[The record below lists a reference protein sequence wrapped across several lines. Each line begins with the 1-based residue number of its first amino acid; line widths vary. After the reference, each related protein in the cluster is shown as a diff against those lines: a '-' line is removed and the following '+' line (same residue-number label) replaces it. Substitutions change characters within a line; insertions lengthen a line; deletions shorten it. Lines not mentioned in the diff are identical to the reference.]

1 MRIPGALLFSA
12 VVPCLGGG
20 DGSSR
25 HQKVKRREQALP
37 PFSRSVLGDMSA
49 LLQGPPSFLRE
60 HMFIADISV
69 GTPPQTMKCLL
80 DSGTAD
86 IWIPSR
92 RCRSCEQGHHFHADK
107 SDTFMP
113 AVARTDQGLMPVPVR
128 MDYKSGEVV
137 GFLVQDTIGLGWV
150 ELQNQSFLIVEE
162 AKLPD
167 HREWD
172 GICGLGWH
180 RMAAEGTGQ
189 PLYRHFHPMYHNMQ
203 QRADV
208 KPIFSLVPAPDRQA
222 YIVVG
227 EVPEAAVKQGTL
239 SWLEAEPLVEGSPK
253 SFWAVQGTIQARGQD
268 DAVKGRFVV
277 DTASPFLFA
286 PRDLFPG
293 FVRALLPEGHFDKLC
308 GADANAGSLVVCS
321 CGDGLDAEVWL
332 NLGDSGF
339 RLGSDKLFK
348 RVPDSGG
355 GDDLCLLAIQP
366 NPSSSMDPMELLGDL
381 LTGSGITQGGEPEY
395 PDDLDPDG
403 QPFDLPPLPFLI
415 PIAEA
420 LNATFMHG
428 HAGGAPIT
436 LPAANGS
443 LQNLMPLLPPVAGEE
458 QVEEIV
464 EMKPDGSS
472 CTTTLVWDENGLKR
486 NSTECSDGTQA
497 EKRRL
502 SDAAAARA
510 KKRRLA
516 EKDLWVLGG
525 PFLEHFVTIM
535 DFENQRIGF
544 AQPVGQES
552 AQLERAISMSNPN
565 LEAAT
570 PVMDGRAAATQ
581 EGQPPGPADA
591 EDPDAHAGGFPWGTL
606 VLFACL
612 GTAACFFYRVQQK
625 TKRRKNLAF
634 DDIEDPAA
642 RLEEEAVA
650 AE

>member
-1 MRIPGALLFSA
+1 MRVPSALLFSA

-20 DGSSR
+20 DGSPG
-25 HQKVKRREQALP
+25 HQKVSRREQALP
-37 PFSRSVLGDMSA
+37 SFSRSVLGDLSA
-49 LLQGPPSFLRE
+49 LEQGPPSFLRE

-107 SDTFMP
+107 SETFMP

-150 ELQNQSFLIVEE
+150 EVKNQSFLIVEE

-189 PLYRHFHPMYHNMQ
+189 PLYRHFQPMHHNMQ

-227 EVPEAAVKQGTL
+227 EVPEAAMKEGTL
-239 SWLEAEPLVEGSPK
+239 AWLQAEPLVEGSPK
-253 SFWAVQGTIQARGQD
+253 SFWAVQGTIQARD
-268 DAVKGRFVV
+268 RDEMRARFVV

-286 PRDLFPG
+286 PRDLFPS
-293 FVRALLPEGHFDKLC
+293 FVRALLPEGHFDQLC
-308 GADANAGSLVVCS
+308 GADPNAGSLVVCS
-321 CGDGLDAEVWL
+321 CDDGLDAEVWV

-348 RVPDSGG
+348 RVPDNGG
-355 GDDLCLLAIQP
+355 GEDLCLLAIQP

-381 LTGSGITQGGEPEY
+381 LTGSGITQGGEPEL
-395 PDDLDPDG
+395 PNDLDPEGAG
-403 QPFDLPPLPFLI
+403 QPFDMPPLPFLV

-420 LNATFMHG
+420 LNATFTKG

-436 LPAANGS
+436 VPAADGS
-443 LQNLMPLLPPVAGEE
+443 LQNLMPLLPPIAGEE

-464 EMKPDGSS
+464 EMKPDGTS
-472 CTTTLVWDENGLKR
+472 CTTTLVWDAKGLKR

-502 SDAAAARA
+502 SDS
-510 KKRRLA
+510 
-516 EKDLWVLGG
+516 ETPNNLWVLGG
-525 PFLEHFVTIM
+525 PFLEHFVTVM
-535 DFENQRIGF
+535 DFENSRIGF

-552 AQLERAISMSNPN
+552 AQLERAIQVSNPN
-565 LEAAT
+565 LEVSNPNLGAAT
-570 PVMDGRAAATQ
+570 PVRDAPRMSGAQ

-606 VLFACL
+606 VLLACL

-634 DDIEDPAA
+634 DDMEDPA
-642 RLEEEAVA
+642 RPEEEAVA